1 MTTSVN
7 GLRLHTLK
15 ELKQVL
21 TDIHTTNAC
30 VIMSNN
36 CNYSGLASTESW
48 GKPACEM
55 CGKFMKQEDYDYCD
69 ICGDCLDE
77 NNYI

>member
-1 MTTSVN
+1 MSDPISYMPWKVKKNNKMTDNT
-7 GLRLHTLK
+7 
-15 ELKQVL
+15 
-21 TDIHTTNAC
+21 
-30 VIMSNN
+30 
-36 CNYSGLASTESW
+36 CNYSGLASTDSW